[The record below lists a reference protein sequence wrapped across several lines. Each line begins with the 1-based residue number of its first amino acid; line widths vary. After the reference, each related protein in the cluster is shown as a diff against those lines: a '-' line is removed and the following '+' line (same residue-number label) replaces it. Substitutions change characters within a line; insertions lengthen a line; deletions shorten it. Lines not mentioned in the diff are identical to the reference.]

1 MLRGMSPRSSATCI
15 TLVASVTLLA
25 ACRDAEVD
33 RLTAIKDRVCLC
45 TTSACADQALHEV
58 ALAPVEANRKTRK
71 LAKDML
77 ACVARAHEHDRPDDG
92 SAAP

>member
-1 MLRGMSPRSSATCI
+1 MLRGMSLRSCI

-33 RLTAIKDRVCLC
+33 RLTAIKARVCAC
-45 TTSACADQALHEV
+45 KTSACADSAIHDV

-77 ACVARAHEHDRPDDG
+77 ACVARAHEDERPADDG
-92 SAAP
+92 SAAEP